1 MGRLILVAYVA
12 LIVVFATYGAW
23 WGDYAFKGFWFNF
36 GRALIWPV
44 TFLPSLG
51 ELIAAVLLIGTVGAL
66 TLRKCR

>member
-51 ELIAAVLLIGTVGAL
+51 ELIAAVLLIGIVGAL
-66 TLRKCR
+66 TLRKSR